1 MIIGSHLQKVF
12 EFNKVIEE
20 NTIGFQNFP
29 AKSKIKR
36 IYNVSRLAEQKHM
49 YLNVVIDFEN
59 NSLFGDC
66 YLVFETKA
74 ENLTKFNIDAY
85 EMQINSV
92 SFCNIIFEDLFNLEN
107 KKIPDFR
114 KIETL
119 KYQKCD
125 YSADSSKINLEIPK
139 NIKKDTYFI
148 LKINYK
154 IQDPNA
160 GFYFVHANKK
170 SHANYDCVWTQGQ
183 DSDSPYWF
191 PCQDDPRLKI
201 TTTLQFS
208 FPSQWNALA
217 NGLKISEK
225 IHEKYKVQIWEM
237 STQHSP
243 YLVAFVAGNM
253 AFSKD
258 EWRNKEIS
266 LLLPFKYENM
276 KTEILSE
283 TKEMLEFYSNY
294 WNYEFAWDKYGQA
307 FVADFLYGGMENTSI
322 TINTDEVLGP
332 KLFANGNERR
342 TYLVMHEMA
351 HQWFG
356 DLLTCKTWSEGW
368 LNEGFATQSEML
380 WDEYTNG
387 KVSGI
392 FYAHDNYLAGYLGE
406 AKSYIRPIVCNQY
419 EFVSEIF
426 DAHLYEK
433 GALFLNYLRDILGEN
448 EFKNSIHYYLTH
460 NAFKAVETKDL
471 INAIQTVTGIDPTIH
486 FDNFIFRAG
495 HPDLDVSCEFSKY
508 DTSIININIS
518 QKQNISKEF
527 PEFYLE
533 TNIYLKY
540 SSEKEEII
548 KIIID
553 DKNKKISIPLKEKL
567 SFCIFDP
574 NGTIIGE
581 VNQKIPESFIS
592 EIFKQQNSKYSYFKF
607 LATKNICLY
616 YNNKENFS
624 HIEKWLK
631 SEESFRVRSSSY
643 KILSEEGRI
652 HGANLLT
659 ILNDTHPLS
668 KAALISAQANSS
680 QIKQINLLDKL
691 VIIAENEK
699 ETLNCRETAIRSIQQ
714 ISQKSSLLR
723 SDDNRKKIINFAFS
737 FLSKPSFN
745 GILEQAALNLIAEF
759 CEPEHLKLIQPFCEK
774 ISQHWR
780 INIGALT
787 VLSKLSSKYPNIRSE
802 LRPSLIYFAE
812 ALFPIRIA
820 SALPDIWAN
829 SLDPYYDAQFRKFY
843 QRKNYGIL
851 SMLIPRSRRSYQK
864 FLKNLDTKSYFE
876 KVLEINELKEKYQ
889 KIQHELTE
897 IKLVLEKLKP
907 IAPKKKHLKSKA
919 KSK

>member
-1 MIIGSHLQKVF
+1 MIIGSHLQKVL
-12 EFNKVIEE
+12 EFQQFSED
-20 NTIGFQNFP
+20 NTLGFQRFP
-29 AKSKIKR
+29 ANPKIKR
-36 IYNVSRLAEQKHM
+36 IYNAPRLAEQRHM
-49 YLNVVIDFEN
+49 YLNIIINFEN

-66 YLVFETKA
+66 YLVFENKS
-74 ENLTKFNIDAY
+74 ENLSRFNLEAY

-92 SFCNIIFEDLFNLEN
+92 SICNIIFEDLFNLEN
-107 KKIPDFR
+107 KKIPDYK
-114 KIETL
+114 KIESL

-125 YSADSSKINLEIPK
+125 FTADSNKIDVEISK
-139 NIKKDTYFI
+139 NIKKDAYFI

-154 IQDPNA
+154 IHEPNA

-170 SHANYDCVWTQGQ
+170 SHAVYDCVWTQGQ

-201 TTTLQFS
+201 TTTLQFA

-217 NGLKISEK
+217 NGIKILEK
-225 IHEKYKVQIWEM
+225 IQEKYKTQIWEM
-237 STQHSP
+237 YSQHSP

-253 AFSKD
+253 AFASD

-276 KTEILSE
+276 KSEILLE

-332 KLFANGNERR
+332 KLFATGNERR

-356 DLLTCKTWSEGW
+356 DLLTCKTWGEGW

-380 WDEYTNG
+380 WDEHTNG

-392 FYAHDNYLAGYLGE
+392 FYAHDNYLAGYLSE
-406 AKSYIRPIVCNQY
+406 SKSYIRPIVCNQY
-419 EFVSEIF
+419 EYVSEIF

-448 EFKNSIHYYLTH
+448 EFKNSVHYYLTH

-471 INAIQTVTGIDPTIH
+471 INAIQTVTGIDTTVH

-495 HPDLDVSCEFSKY
+495 HPELEVSCEYSSY
-508 DTSIININIS
+508 DPAIINFNIS

-533 TNIYLKY
+533 TFIYLKY
-540 SSEKEEII
+540 ESEKEEKI
-548 KIIID
+548 KVIID

-581 VNQKIPESFIS
+581 VNQKYPESFIS
-592 EIFKQQNSKYSYFKF
+592 EIFKLKNSKYSYFKY
-607 LATKNICLY
+607 LATKNICRY

-624 HIEKWLK
+624 HLEKWLAV
-631 SEESFRVRSSSY
+631 EESFRVRASAY
-643 KILSEEGRI
+643 RLISEQGKVL
-652 HGANLLT
+652 GANLLSL
-659 ILNDTHPLS
+659 LNDDQPLS
-668 KAALISAQANSS
+668 KAELIYSQANCV
-680 QIKQINLLDKL
+680 QLKQTNLLDKF
-691 VIIAENEK
+691 IKIAENEK
-699 ETLNCRETAIRSIQQ
+699 ETYNCREIAIKSIQL

-723 SDDNRKKIINFAFS
+723 SEENRKKILNFAFS
-737 FLSKPSFN
+737 YLNKQSFN
-745 GILEQAALNLIAEF
+745 GILEHAAFNLISEF
-759 CEPEHLKLIQPFCEK
+759 CEPDHLKIILPFCEK
-774 ISQHWR
+774 TTQHWR
-780 INIGALT
+780 INIGALG

-802 LRPSLIYFAE
+802 LRPSLIYFTD
-812 ALFPIRIA
+812 ALFPIRIT
-820 SALPDIWAN
+820 SALPEFWAN
-829 SLDPYYDAQFRKFY
+829 SLDPFYDGQFRKFH

-864 FLKNLDTKSYFE
+864 FLRNLDTKSYFE
-876 KVLEINELKEKYQ
+876 KIIELNEVKDKYQ
-889 KIQHELTE
+889 KIQTELDE
-897 IKLVLEKLKP
+897 IKLIIEKLKP
-907 IAPKKKHLKSKA
+907 ITSKNKQLKTKPKRK
-919 KSK
+919 